1 MNGELS
7 ALLGTDVTPSL
18 SSDDDL
24 TAAFA
29 GAGAGVVRKD
39 WCVAGVLVGVQH
51 CGDSGD
57 QTGPGG
63 GQQHRQ
69 AAG

>member
-1 MNGELS
+1 MLC
-7 ALLGTDVTPSL
+7 TDVTPSL
-18 SSDDDL
+18 SCDDDL

-29 GAGAGVVRKD
+29 GTGAAVVRKD

-51 CGDSGD
+51 CGDPGD
-57 QTGPGG
+57 QPGPGG
-63 GQQHRQ
+63 SQQHRQ